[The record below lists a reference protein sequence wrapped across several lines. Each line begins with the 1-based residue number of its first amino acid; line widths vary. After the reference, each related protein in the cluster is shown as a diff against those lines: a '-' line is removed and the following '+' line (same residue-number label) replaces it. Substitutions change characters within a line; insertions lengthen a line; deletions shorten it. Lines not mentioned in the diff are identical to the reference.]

1 MLLRQILPI
10 ANLPH
15 LSISLVKFP
24 NVRLGLDLPAGTC
37 AGAYLVADGFRGV
50 MTVSVAIAADLPRV
64 RRAGLMLAVLATIL
78 CGCNSMNG
86 HVNNQVG
93 MWDYRQGNY
102 VAARLQFNRAVADDP
117 QNASFAYNLA
127 CALKHT
133 GDPAG
138 AEQTYRHA
146 IQLDPSHQPAYH
158 GLALLMNEEGRRLE
172 ALQLISTWAAAQ
184 PRHPG
189 AQIELAWIERQ
200 NGDSMASEQALYQA
214 LALDPGNP
222 IATGQLGQLYQET
235 GQTERAM
242 AMYQRSLRG
251 NWMQP
256 EVQTRLAS
264 LRDAHGFGS
273 ASPTVIAANP
283 VGYPV
288 AAFLSAPPLAVAP
301 SQWPTVTSQRNDD
314 PAHL

>member
-1 MLLRQILPI
+1 M
-10 ANLPH
+10 
-15 LSISLVKFP
+15 
-24 NVRLGLDLPAGTC
+24 
-37 AGAYLVADGFRGV
+37 
-50 MTVSVAIAADLPRV
+50 
-64 RRAGLMLAVLATIL
+64 AGLMLFALALAT

-102 VAARLQFNRAVADDP
+102 VAARVQFNQAVADDP
-117 QNASFAYNLA
+117 LNASFAYNLA

-133 GDPAG
+133 GDPSG

-200 NGDSMASEQALYQA
+200 SGDNLASEQALYQA

-235 GQTERAM
+235 GQTQRAM

-256 EVQTRLAS
+256 EVQSRLAT
-264 LRDAHGFGS
+264 LRDSHGFGG
-273 ASPTVIAANP
+273 ASPTVIAGSPSAFP
-283 VGYPV
+283 IAGFP
-288 AAFLSAPPLAVAP
+288 AAPAFAAVP
-301 SQWPTVTSQRNDD
+301 SQFPASISSSASSPTTISQRNDD

>member
-1 MLLRQILPI
+1 MSVRVEF
-10 ANLPH
+10 
-15 LSISLVKFP
+15 SISARQPWAPL
-24 NVRLGLDLPAGTC
+24 
-37 AGAYLVADGFRGV
+37 
-50 MTVSVAIAADLPRV
+50 
-64 RRAGLMLAVLATIL
+64 AGLLLTVVCLAT
-78 CGCNSMNG
+78 CGCNSTNG

-102 VAARLQFNRAVADDP
+102 VAARVQFNRAVADDP
-117 QNASFAYNLA
+117 LNASFAYNLA
-127 CALKHT
+127 CAMKHT
-133 GDPAG
+133 GDLAG

-146 IQLDPSHQPAYH
+146 IQLDPNYQPAYH

-200 NGDSMASEQALYQA
+200 SGDSLASEQALYHA

-222 IATGQLGQLYQET
+222 IATAQLGQLYQET
-235 GQTERAM
+235 GQTERAA

-256 EVQTRLAS
+256 EVQSRLAS
-264 LRDAHGFGS
+264 LHSANGFAPPGPPATAFAAYPT
-273 ASPTVIAANP
+273 ASPVAIA
-283 VGYPV
+283 
-288 AAFLSAPPLAVAP
+288 PLGSPAVTAE
-301 SQWPTVTSQRNDD
+301 RNDD
-314 PAHL
+314 PAHF

>member
-1 MLLRQILPI
+1 MSVRVEF
-10 ANLPH
+10 
-15 LSISLVKFP
+15 SISARQPWAPL
-24 NVRLGLDLPAGTC
+24 
-37 AGAYLVADGFRGV
+37 
-50 MTVSVAIAADLPRV
+50 
-64 RRAGLMLAVLATIL
+64 AGLLLTVVCLAT
-78 CGCNSMNG
+78 CGCNSTNG

-102 VAARLQFNRAVADDP
+102 VAARVQFNRAVADDP
-117 QNASFAYNLA
+117 LNASFAYNLA
-127 CALKHT
+127 CAMKHT
-133 GDPAG
+133 GDLAG

-146 IQLDPSHQPAYH
+146 IQLDPNYQPAYH

-172 ALQLISTWAAAQ
+172 ALQFVSTWAAAQ
-184 PRHPG
+184 PHHPG

-200 NGDSMASEQALYQA
+200 NGDSVASERALYQA

-235 GQTERAM
+235 GQSERAM

-256 EVQTRLAS
+256 EVQSRLAS
-264 LRDAHGFGS
+264 LRDSHGFGS
-273 ASPTVIAANP
+273 ASTPVLAGNP
-283 VGYPV
+283 SAFPV
-288 AAFLSAPPLAVAP
+288 AGFPAGPPLAAAP
-301 SQWPTVTSQRNDD
+301 PAWPTVTSQRNDD

>member
-1 MLLRQILPI
+1 M
-10 ANLPH
+10 A
-15 LSISLVKFP
+15 
-24 NVRLGLDLPAGTC
+24 
-37 AGAYLVADGFRGV
+37 
-50 MTVSVAIAADLPRV
+50 VSVEFANAAHIPRPKRIRWLLIV
-64 RRAGLMLAVLATIL
+64 AVVAA

-86 HVNNQVG
+86 HLNNQVG

-102 VAARLQFNRAVADDP
+102 IAARVQFNRAVADDP
-117 QNASFAYNLA
+117 LNASFAYNLA
-127 CALKHT
+127 CAVKHT
-133 GDPAG
+133 GDAVA

-158 GLALLMNEEGRRLE
+158 GLALLMKEEGRHLE

-200 NGDSMASEQALYQA
+200 NGDSLASEQALYQA
-214 LALDPGNP
+214 LALDPANP
-222 IATGQLGQLYQET
+222 IATAQLGQLYQQN

-256 EVQTRLAS
+256 DVQSRLAA
-264 LRDAHGFGS
+264 LRESKGFGS
-273 ASPTVIAANP
+273 GSPTVIAANP
-283 VGYPV
+283 VSFPIAAYPGTTVPTAVV
-288 AAFLSAPPLAVAP
+288 ARPPSA
-301 SQWPTVTSQRNDD
+301 TSQRNDD

>member
-1 MLLRQILPI
+1 MAGWVEFASAAGLLRPQRTGWL
-10 ANLPH
+10 L
-15 LSISLVKFP
+15 
-24 NVRLGLDLPAGTC
+24 T
-37 AGAYLVADGFRGV
+37 
-50 MTVSVAIAADLPRV
+50 T
-64 RRAGLMLAVLATIL
+64 AVVTL

-86 HVNNQVG
+86 HVNNQIG

-102 VAARLQFNRAVADDP
+102 IAARVQFNRAVADDP
-117 QNASFAYNLA
+117 LNASFAYNLA
-127 CALKHT
+127 CSLKRI
-133 GDPAG
+133 GDPVG

-146 IQLDPSHQPAYH
+146 IELDPSHQPSYH
-158 GLALLMNEEGRRLE
+158 GLASLMNEEGRQVE
-172 ALQLISTWAAAQ
+172 ALQLISAWAAAQ

-200 NGDSMASEQALYQA
+200 NSDSLASEQALYRA

-222 IATGQLGQLYQET
+222 IATAQLGQLYQQT

-256 EVQTRLAS
+256 DVQSRLAA
-264 LRDAHGFGS
+264 LRESNGFG
-273 ASPTVIAANP
+273 APTPSVIAANP
-283 VGYPV
+283 GGFPIAAYPSTTV
-288 AAFLSAPPLAVAP
+288 PTVAVAP
-301 SQWPTVTSQRNDD
+301 SAWPTLTSQRNDD

>member
-1 MLLRQILPI
+1 
-10 ANLPH
+10 
-15 LSISLVKFP
+15 
-24 NVRLGLDLPAGTC
+24 
-37 AGAYLVADGFRGV
+37 
-50 MTVSVAIAADLPRV
+50 MTVSVEFAIAARLPSV
-64 RRAGLMLAVLATIL
+64 CRAGLTLAVLAVGT
-78 CGCNSMNG
+78 CGCNSMSG

-102 VAARLQFNRAVADDP
+102 VAARVQFSRAAGDEP
-117 QNASFAYNLA
+117 LNASFAYNLA
-127 CALKHT
+127 CAQKHT

-200 NGDSMASEQALYQA
+200 NGDTVASEQALYQA

-222 IATGQLGQLYQET
+222 IATGQLGQLYQGT
-235 GQTERAM
+235 GQSERAM
-242 AMYQRSLRG
+242 AMYQRSLHG

-256 EVQTRLAS
+256 EVQSRLAS
-264 LRDAHGFGS
+264 LREANGFGNT
-273 ASPTVIAANP
+273 APPMIAGNP
-283 VGYPV
+283 GMYPV
-288 AAFLSAPPLAVAP
+288 AALPAAAPIAVAP
-301 SQWPTVTSQRNDD
+301 PEWSTVTSQRNDD

>member
-1 MLLRQILPI
+1 
-10 ANLPH
+10 
-15 LSISLVKFP
+15 
-24 NVRLGLDLPAGTC
+24 
-37 AGAYLVADGFRGV
+37 
-50 MTVSVAIAADLPRV
+50 MTAWVEFASAARLPRP
-64 RRAGLMLAVLATIL
+64 RMAGWVLTAAIVAA

-102 VAARLQFNRAVADDP
+102 VAARVQFNRAVADDP
-117 QNASFAYNLA
+117 LNASFVYNLA
-127 CALKHT
+127 CAIKRT
-133 GDPAG
+133 GDPVA

-146 IQLDPSHQPAYH
+146 IQLDPSHQPSYH
-158 GLALLMNEEGRRLE
+158 GLASLMNEEGRQVE
-172 ALQLISTWAAAQ
+172 ALQLISAWGAAQ
-184 PRHPG
+184 PRLPG

-200 NGDSMASEQALYQA
+200 NGDSLASEQALYRA

-222 IATGQLGQLYQET
+222 IATAQLGQLYQQT

-256 EVQTRLAS
+256 DVQSRLAA
-264 LRDAHGFGS
+264 LRESNGFGGARPS
-273 ASPTVIAANP
+273 VVAANP
-283 VGYPV
+283 GSFPIAAYPSTTV
-288 AAFLSAPPLAVAP
+288 PAVAIAGP
-301 SQWPTVTSQRNDD
+301 VWSTVTSQRNDD